1 MVVVV
6 VGAGGGMLVV
16 GALLVLDFF
25 FGVGSFASFDSCLVD
40 QIMPA

>member
-6 VGAGGGMLVV
+6 VVGGGVEGMLVV

-25 FGVGSFASFDSCLVD
+25 RRWEFC
-40 QIMPA
+40 